1 MKILVVDD
9 HTLIRDALR
18 SVVAELD
25 PGTSILEAGS
35 CHEAEA
41 LADSQPDIDLVL
53 LDLGLPDGEGL
64 GLLQTLRG
72 RFPAVAVVVMS
83 GTKDQATVT
92 NALALGAQGFI
103 PKSATRPVMVNALRL
118 VIEGGIYIPPE
129 ALAPGPPPRTELRA
143 DQTDRTSPWAPGLTE
158 RQIDVLALMMLG
170 KSNKAICRDLDL
182 AEATVKNHV
191 TAVLKAL
198 NVTNRTE
205 AVVAVGALGW
215 KLPAPK
221 IRRR

>member
-18 SVVAELD
+18 SVVSELD
-25 PGTSILEAGS
+25 PSAAIIEATSSRETHL
-35 CHEAEA
+35 
-41 LADSQPDIDLVL
+41 LANVHPDIDLVL
-53 LDLGLPDGEGL
+53 LDLGLPDGEDF
-64 GLLQTLRG
+64 GLLQALRS

-92 NALALGAQGFI
+92 RALELGAQGFI
-103 PKSATRPVMVNALRL
+103 PKSASRPVMVNALRL

-129 ALAPGPPPRTELRA
+129 ALAAVPRVDLRVA
-143 DQTDRTSPWAPGLTE
+143 PVDRTSPEALGLTD
-158 RQIDVLALMMLG
+158 RQVAVLALMMLG

-205 AVVAVGALGW
+205 AVVAVGALGL
-215 KLPAPK
+215 KLPAPDA
-221 IRRR
+221 RRR